1 MYDNFDLMDLVV
13 LALVA
18 VAVGVVTAVIFHAFA
33 KKRIRRKPTQD
44 LQS

>member
-13 LALVA
+13 LALMA
-18 VAVGVVTAVIFHAFA
+18 VAVGLVTALFFHAFA
-33 KKRIRRKPTQD
+33 KKRIRRKPSQD

>member
-13 LALVA
+13 LMLMA
-18 VAVGVVTAVIFHAFA
+18 VAVGLVTLVIFHGLT

-44 LQS
+44 LRL